1 MVIRRIEPMSA
12 AKVGGMLYAL
22 LGLLIGVI
30 FTLISF
36 TGMGMMGAGSGM
48 GSYSMMFGAGAIII
62 LPILYGILGFI
73 FCGISAAFYNLAAKL
88 AGGLEVQTD

>member
-36 TGMGMMGAGSGM
+36 TGMGMGGTGMGAYG
-48 GSYSMMFGAGAIII
+48 MMFGAGAIII
-62 LPILYGILGFI
+62 LPIVYGILGFI

>member
-1 MVIRRIEPMSA
+1 MIVRRIEPMSA

-36 TGMGMMGAGSGM
+36 TGMGMGGAGM
-48 GSYSMMFGAGAIII
+48 GSYGMLFGAGAVII
-62 LPILYGILGFI
+62 LPIVYGILGF
-73 FCGISAAFYNLAAKL
+73 CLAGISAAFYNIAAKL
-88 AGGLEVQTD
+88 AGGIVLTVD

>member
-22 LGLLIGVI
+22 LGLLFGVI

-36 TGMGMMGAGSGM
+36 TGMGAAGM
-48 GSYSMMFGAGAIII
+48 GSYGMLFGAGAIII
-62 LPILYGILGFI
+62 LPIVYGIAGFI
-73 FCGISAAFYNLAAKL
+73 FCGIAAAFYNVAAKL
-88 AGGLEVQTD
+88 SGGLEVTATD

>member
-36 TGMGMMGAGSGM
+36 TGMGMMAGSGM